1 MLIGGRHGGRRSART
16 PPCLWEDNMAYYV
29 LLTNFTD
36 QGAKTVKDTV
46 KRAEAFKE
54 MAAKSG
60 VKVHSLY
67 WTLGQHDVVAIAEA
81 DDDIAATALSLS
93 IASLGNVRTQT
104 LRAFDANDMAK

>member
-1 MLIGGRHGGRRSART
+1 
-16 PPCLWEDNMAYYV
+16 MALYV

-36 QGAKTVKDTV
+36 QGVKGVKDTV

-104 LRAFDANDMAK
+104 LRAFDAADMAKIIAKMA

>member
-1 MLIGGRHGGRRSART
+1 
-16 PPCLWEDNMAYYV
+16 MAHYV

-36 QGAKTVKDTV
+36 QGVRSVKDTV
-46 KRAEAFKE
+46 KRADAFKQ
-54 MAAKSG
+54 MAERSG
-60 VKVHSLY
+60 VKVHALF

-104 LRAFDANDMAK
+104 LRAFDAADMAKIIARMA

>member
-1 MLIGGRHGGRRSART
+1 
-16 PPCLWEDNMAYYV
+16 MAHYV

-36 QGAKTVKDTV
+36 QGVRSVKDTV
-46 KRAEAFKE
+46 KRADAFKQ
-54 MAAKSG
+54 MAEKSG
-60 VKVHSLY
+60 VKVHALF

-104 LRAFDANDMAK
+104 LRAFDAADMAKIIARMA